1 MQFLKI
7 FYHFFKDSIALLL
20 NWIILKR
27 YFVQYEADCS
37 IKGVVWIDNKGVIK
51 IGKKFRGNSGENYN
65 PIGGDTK
72 LRLIALANARITI
85 GDNCSISNSTII
97 ARENVNIGN
106 HVFIGGGCK
115 IWDNDFH
122 SLHSIERESVKDFGI
137 GTLPIQ
143 IGNHVFIGGSSIILK
158 GVNIG
163 DYSIVGAGSVVRR
176 SIPSFEIW
184 AGNPAVFVKKVKVE
198 IS

>member
-1 MQFLKI
+1 MRYLKVI
-7 FYHFFKDSIALLL
+7 YHFLKDSIGFLL
-20 NWIILKR
+20 NWIVFKR
-27 YFVQYEADCS
+27 YVVQYEADCK
-37 IKGVVWIDNKGVIK
+37 IKGLVWVDNKGVIK
-51 IGKKFRGNSGENYN
+51 IGKGFRGNSGENYN

-72 LRLIALANARITI
+72 LRLIALENARITI
-85 GDNCSISNSTII
+85 GDFCSISNSTII
-97 ARENVNIGN
+97 ARENVMIGN

-122 SLHSIERESVKDFGI
+122 SLHASERESAKDPGI
-137 GTLPIQ
+137 NTLPIH

-176 SIPSFEIW
+176 SIPPYEIW
-184 AGNPAVFVKKVKVE
+184 AGNPAVFVKKIQAE
-198 IS
+198 NS